1 MITIQSSAEKAIN
14 NNPFLKELLLSNYA
28 NLSAIAKTI
37 KKDVESDLLKQVSLN
52 SLVVALNRI
61 KSKLAKKSFKISKI
75 FDSPPEI
82 TIRSKLV
89 EIVTSSEE
97 NEYRKLNELAL
108 KLETKEEFF
117 ALSKGFYEITA
128 IFPEKYLK
136 YLKTYQISPKK
147 IFKNITLISL
157 KLPPKIIEIPG
168 VYYKILQFIAF
179 ENIPLIEVFS
189 TYTELMLFV
198 DEKYEE
204 GLFKSIRK
212 LIKIL

>member
-14 NNPFLKELLLSNYA
+14 CNPFLKEVLLSDYA
-28 NLSAIAKTI
+28 NISSIAKAI
-37 KKDVESDLLKQVSLN
+37 KKDVEDDLLKPVSLN

-61 KSKLAKKSFKISKI
+61 KSKLAKKTLKINKI

-89 EIVTSSEE
+89 EIVTSTEE
-97 NEYRKLNELAL
+97 NEYRKLHKLAL
-108 KLETKEEFF
+108 ELETKEEFF

-128 IFPEKYLK
+128 IFPEKYLR
-136 YLKTYQISPKK
+136 YLKIYNLSPKK

-157 KLPPKIIEIPG
+157 KLPPKVVEIPG

-204 GLFKSIRK
+204 SLFKSIRK